1 MQVAGLQISQET
13 IASILQLGGQYAL
26 PAAALLRALYS
37 GYRGKLP
44 EGIGQILAA
53 SFFAGVTALAD
64 NQQPNFGQILL
75 DLTGNTLFMAGL
87 LSFIVVY
94 LLRLPNKGLWL
105 DGFVGALIG
114 GIAGVIW
121 VYVLNNLDGSIW
133 TILLFIVAGAA
144 AFIALRFALRQILKL
159 VKIATWLIVIG
170 IIFVVGAGGLFLLQ
184 QLMSAPPPAA

>member
-13 IASILQLGGQYAL
+13 VASVLQLGGQYAL

-37 GYRGKLP
+37 GYKGKLP

-94 LLRLPNKGLWL
+94 LLRLPNKGL
-105 DGFVGALIG
+105 
-114 GIAGVIW
+114 
-121 VYVLNNLDGSIW
+121 
-133 TILLFIVAGAA
+133 
-144 AFIALRFALRQILKL
+144 
-159 VKIATWLIVIG
+159 
-170 IIFVVGAGGLFLLQ
+170 
-184 QLMSAPPPAA
+184 